1 MPTIVDKKVH
11 DKANCSRLHELHVW
25 SWSRE
30 FYGEYICKVCHM
42 KFPAENY
49 LRIHTGS
56 KKVKRISDIKIGQN
70 LTNLVKSRS
79 SPFFS
84 FFSSNFF
91 FLTVSISFHFLYS
104 KHLLFITILA
114 SLVIVFNRTLFSL
127 AEQHAEQSNSCN
139 ICGKTF
145 SGKRYLTMHIK
156 VSFFFI
162 WNIDMI
168 LLVSLYYFS
177 MMPFFTFK

>member
-56 KKVKRISDIKIGQN
+56 KQVKRISEIKIGKN
-70 LTNLVKSRS
+70 LINLVKSRS

-91 FLTVSISFHFLYS
+91 FFDS
-104 KHLLFITILA
+104 KHLLPLSLFQASFIYNYF
-114 SLVIVFNRTLFSL
+114 SFFGDCFQSHSFLFSGAACGTIQL
-127 AEQHAEQSNSCN
+127 LQHLRQN
-139 ICGKTF
+139 IQWKTLPDNA
-145 SGKRYLTMHIK
+145 Y
-156 VSFFFI
+156 
-162 WNIDMI
+162 
-168 LLVSLYYFS
+168 
-177 MMPFFTFK
+177 